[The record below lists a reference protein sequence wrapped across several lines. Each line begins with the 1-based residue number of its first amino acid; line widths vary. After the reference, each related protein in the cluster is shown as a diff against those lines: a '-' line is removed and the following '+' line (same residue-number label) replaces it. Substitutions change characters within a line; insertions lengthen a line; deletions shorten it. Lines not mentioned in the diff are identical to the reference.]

1 MSESNVEFI
10 FNDLLKTILIRVE
23 TVLLLKH
30 FIATFTNETV
40 YDHLKDNIILNKNN
54 LHYEFSDHRII
65 LFEKKLNE
73 RMYEFDEVFIEN

>member
-10 FNDLLKTILIRVE
+10 FHDLPKTILIRVE
-23 TVLLLKH
+23 TDIFLKG
-30 FIATFTNETV
+30 FVANFTNEAV

-54 LHYEFSDHRII
+54 LHYEFSDHRMI
-65 LFEKKLNE
+65 LFEKKSNE